1 MRVAVVAL
9 SDTRSREL
17 LLPLRRPG
25 IEPQIV
31 PPADAASDLKT
42 LDSDVALIEF
52 SAADRDTL
60 DLVLADADVTEAMPV
75 VVILGPDDLPIYE
88 NGPVADDFLIWPA
101 LPDELLARL
110 RLVVRRRHTNDPEFV
125 LRFGELAI
133 DTANYR
139 VSVGGQNVTLTFK
152 EYELLRFLATNRD
165 RVFSRE
171 QLLSRVWGYDYYGG
185 ARTVDVHI
193 RRLRVKIEDGHRTFI
208 ETVRNVGYRF
218 RENG

>member
-9 SDTRSREL
+9 TDARGREM
-17 LLPLRRPG
+17 LLPLRRSG
-25 IEPQIV
+25 FEPVLI
-31 PPADAASDLKT
+31 PAIDAAADIKSLIPDVVLVEFSGSQRET
-42 LDSDVALIEF
+42 LDSVIGDQEL
-52 SAADRDTL
+52 
-60 DLVLADADVTEAMPV
+60 TEALPV
-75 VVILGPDDLPIYE
+75 VAVLGPEDVLLYE
-88 NGPVADDFLIWPA
+88 NGPVADDFLVWPS

-110 RLVVRRRHTNDPEFV
+110 RLVIRRRHKDDPTHV
-125 LRFGELAI
+125 VRFGDLAI

-139 VSVGGQNVTLTFK
+139 VSVAGQHITLTYK

-193 RRLRVKIEDGHRTFI
+193 RRLRAKIEDGHRTFI

-218 RENG
+218 REGP